1 MWKKNRFNFLIDSA
15 RLATNAAGK
24 VCIKVDINLRR
35 WFSFLIQNL
44 STGWQK
50 TSLTTK
56 KKKNNQSFSLGP
68 LLIYLFFTTTNKT
81 AYFKVFPFLIH
92 VIIFFLW
99 KYSGLLVHLKF
110 LHYSGFK
117 RHDIVFRLRI
127 HFLTRWQIPRT

>member
-24 VCIKVDINLRR
+24 VCIKVEINLRR

-50 TSLTTK
+50 TSFTTK
-56 KKKNNQSFSLGP
+56 KKKTQSFSLGP
-68 LLIYLFFTTTNKT
+68 LLIYLFLQQQIKQLILRYSLSSFTL
-81 AYFKVFPFLIH
+81 YF
-92 VIIFFLW
+92 FFLW